1 MSKILEFVK
10 KKLHSDRF
18 VSLNLKLTIVILL
31 AAGLTVAVLGACSL
45 LQTVVTK
52 NVFQA
57 DFMKKKFVDRR
68 YEELKTYIRDNGV
81 KSTDKELLE
90 EWMDDKK
97 YTELIVYNSK
107 GQVFSGGWI
116 VDSDGTVSGDGVNL
130 VGKQSED
137 TRSAQPRIENKPKI
151 DTQHFTR
158 DTFNRIIRFRDN
170 SCYVYMN
177 VYYEQAWIRFILIV
191 SIILAVLTFF
201 LVILKYNKAVLRRA
215 FDIAAD
221 VKRISDGDMDS
232 QVTVGPHDELGEL
245 AESVNRMQ
253 QALKERSLA
262 EQAAKD
268 ANAQLI
274 TSMSHDIRTPLTSLI
289 GYLDII
295 DSGRF
300 ETLEDLSRYI
310 KSCRDKAFQL
320 KGLSD
325 KLFNYFLVFG
335 AREEDPEELEVVDAG
350 ILFRQ
355 LLAEHI
361 SEIIDY
367 DYDTN
372 FNYQVPEQVMIRTD
386 ISGIQRVF
394 DNLFSN
400 IMKYANPD
408 FNIEIKANVI
418 NGKIKL
424 ILQNHITEE
433 AKKVESTK
441 IGVKTCKK
449 IIEDTGGSFHAMEEE
464 KIYTTEI
471 LIPILSEA
479 ETQIAIAEQEE
490 EEAAE
495 AEAKAEAEEE
505 ENAEVKAESE
515 TGQKAGDPADG
526 ASGGPSAGPGEAGD
540 SAGSPEEPKL
550 RPTPG
555 VGTVIKS

>member
-1 MSKILEFVK
+1 MSKILEFAK

-31 AAGLTVAVLGACSL
+31 AAGLTVAVLGVCSL
-45 LQTVVTK
+45 LQSVVTK
-52 NVFQA
+52 NVFQS
-57 DFMKKKFVDRR
+57 DFMKKKFVDQR
-68 YEELKTYIRDNGV
+68 YEELITFIRDNGV
-81 KSTDKELLE
+81 KSTDKDLLE
-90 EWMDDKK
+90 NWMDDKK
-97 YTELIVYNSK
+97 YTELIVYNGR
-107 GQVFSGGWI
+107 GQVFSGGWS
-116 VDSDGTVSGDGVNL
+116 VDSDGTVSGGGLDIGDKRS
-130 VGKQSED
+130 GE
-137 TRSAQPRIENKPKI
+137 SAQPRIENKPKI

-215 FDIAAD
+215 IDISSD
-221 VKRISDGDMDS
+221 VKRISEGDMDS

-335 AREEDPEELEVVDAG
+335 TQEENREELEVVDAG

-367 DYDTN
+367 DYNTN

-408 FNIEIKANVI
+408 FTIEIKANVI
-418 NGKIKL
+418 NDKIKL
-424 ILQNHITEE
+424 ILQNHITED

-479 ETQIAIAEQEE
+479 ETQIALAEQEE

-495 AEAKAEAEEE
+495 AEAKAEAEEAAE
-505 ENAEVKAESE
+505 EGN
-515 TGQKAGDPADG
+515 
-526 ASGGPSAGPGEAGD
+526 AGPGAAENDRKTGGMDGNASAD
-540 SAGSPEEPKL
+540 SSAGARETENSSDHPEEPKP

>member
-1 MSKILEFVK
+1 MSKILEFTR

-31 AAGLTVAVLGACSL
+31 AAGLTVAVLGVCSL
-45 LQTVVTK
+45 LQSVVTK
-52 NVFQA
+52 NVFQS

-68 YEELKTYIRDNGV
+68 YEELITFIRDNGV
-81 KSTDKELLE
+81 KSTDKDLLE
-90 EWMDDKK
+90 NWMDDKK
-97 YTELIVYNSK
+97 YTELIVYNGR
-107 GQVFSGGWI
+107 GQVFSGGWS
-116 VDSDGTVSGDGVNL
+116 VDSDGTVSGGGLDIGDKRS
-130 VGKQSED
+130 GE
-137 TRSAQPRIENKPKI
+137 SAQPRIENKPKI

-215 FDIAAD
+215 IDISSD
-221 VKRISDGDMDS
+221 VKRISEGDMDS

-335 AREEDPEELEVVDAG
+335 TQEENREELEVVDAG

-367 DYDTN
+367 DYNTN

-408 FNIEIKANVI
+408 FTIEIKANVI
-418 NGKIKL
+418 NDKIKL
-424 ILQNHITEE
+424 ILQNHITED

-479 ETQIAIAEQEE
+479 ETQIALAEQEE

-495 AEAKAEAEEE
+495 AEAKAEAEEAAE
-505 ENAEVKAESE
+505 EGN
-515 TGQKAGDPADG
+515 
-526 ASGGPSAGPGEAGD
+526 AGPGAAENDRKTGGTDGNASAD
-540 SAGSPEEPKL
+540 SSAGARETENSSDHPEEPKP